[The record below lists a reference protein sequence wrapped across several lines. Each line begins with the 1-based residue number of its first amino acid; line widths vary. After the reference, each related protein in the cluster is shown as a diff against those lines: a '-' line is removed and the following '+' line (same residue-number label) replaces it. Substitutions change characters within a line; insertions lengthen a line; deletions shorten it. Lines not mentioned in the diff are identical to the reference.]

1 MLSSFPM
8 IATSCGV
15 KKKDVETSN
24 SEKSR
29 IQNPTQNLNAGNQD
43 SKKQTQNLNQKKKI
57 QNPTQNLNAENQ
69 DSRKS
74 NLKNL
79 NAGKQDSETNVSS
92 NELTRPGEK
101 HTKWYANRKIWNKR
115 LFR

>member
-24 SEKSR
+24 SENSR
-29 IQNPTQNLNAGNQD
+29 
-43 SKKQTQNLNQKKKI
+43 I

-69 DSRKS
+69 DSKKQTQNLTQNKEDSKPNSESKCRKS
-74 NLKNL
+74 RFK
-79 NAGKQDSETNVSS
+79 KTQIST
-92 NELTRPGEK
+92 
-101 HTKWYANRKIWNKR
+101 I
-115 LFR
+115 

>member
-24 SEKSR
+24 SK
-29 IQNPTQNLNAGNQD
+29 NQD
-43 SKKQTQNLNQKKKI
+43 SKPNSESKCRKSRFKKQTQNLTQKIKI

-69 DSRKS
+69 DS
-74 NLKNL
+74 
-79 NAGKQDSETNVSS
+79 ETK
-92 NELTRPGEK
+92 LT
-101 HTKWYANRKIWNKR
+101 I
-115 LFR
+115 